1 MALDKAKKGTTHRG
15 YHWVYHAPL
24 SGLVL
29 FDYREGRGREGPGD
43 CLKDFKGYLQT
54 DGYAVYDDYDNR
66 PGITLIHCMAHAR
79 RKFDEALENDQ
90 DRAGY
95 VLTQM
100 QKLYAIEQTGR
111 GQSISFEELY
121 ALRQQQALPI
131 LESLKAW
138 MLIRK

>member
-1 MALDKAKKGTTHRG
+1 
-15 YHWVYHAPL
+15 
-24 SGLVL
+24 
-29 FDYREGRGREGPGD
+29 
-43 CLKDFKGYLQT
+43 
-54 DGYAVYDDYDNR
+54 
-66 PGITLIHCMAHAR
+66 MAHAR

-100 QKLYAIEQTGR
+100 QKLYSIEQTGR

-121 ALRQQQALPI
+121 ALRQQQALQI